1 MSANLERIL
10 KAANQKVSATQRV
23 LEINPEHAM
32 VKNLARLQGE
42 GKAGM
47 EPFALL
53 LLDYANI
60 AEGRLEDAEGFTRRL
75 QALLERASANL

>member
-1 MSANLERIL
+1 
-10 KAANQKVSATQRV
+10 
-23 LEINPEHAM
+23 
-32 VKNLARLQGE
+32 
-42 GKAGM
+42 M

>member
-10 KAANQKVSATQRV
+10 KAANQKVPASRRV

-32 VKNLARLQGE
+32 VKNLARLRGE
-42 GKAGM
+42 GKDGM

-60 AEGRLEDAEGFTRRL
+60 AEGRLEDAEGFAKRL
-75 QALLERASANL
+75 QTVLEKASASL